1 MVGEV
6 TLQAGQT
13 VEVVI
18 EFCNRPAENP
28 VFSGLRVGIGRP
40 LGDAD
45 IAEAARV
52 AAAAD
57 RGGTV
62 RDQRRVFGGRS
73 AGKYLCDAAG
83 SGIVAAGPK
92 SARPMR
98 HRSPNSGAVR
108 ARNCLLCDW
117 QIVRS

>member
-92 SARPMR
+92 SARPML
-98 HRSPNSGAVR
+98 HWSPNSGAVR